1 MLWGWTMDEH
11 RATTEERTDGTTL
24 VLPVEGIDCA
34 ECARHVEQALQ
45 KVPGVLE
52 VEAFPLARKVAV
64 VVDPSR
70 VDRATVERVLAETGY
85 PDGEDTVAV
94 DRAWRRVL
102 VISAVAVA
110 VVLAVVAA
118 ELTGFV
124 DRLNSWIPWPLW
136 LAGIVAGGWP
146 VFRDVARAVLQ
157 RRVTAHTL
165 MTLGALA
172 AIAVGAWAAAAIVV
186 LFMRLGAVLEEST
199 GSEAG
204 RALRELAALAPQR
217 ARVERNGQE
226 MEVAAGSVVPGD
238 VVVVRTGEAVPV
250 DGTVIDGTAL
260 VDEAALTGEPLPR
273 AVGAGEQVYAATV
286 VRSGYL
292 RLQATAPASDSAF
305 ARIVRLVEAA
315 EANPGR
321 LQRVADRFS
330 GWYLPVV
337 AGVAVLTLLLRRD
350 PLAVAAVLVVAC
362 SCAFA
367 LATPMALVATI
378 GRAARRGV
386 LIKGGAV
393 IERLARVDVVLLD
406 KTGTLT
412 LGRPVV
418 TDVVVADGRVGE
430 DEFLRLAATAER
442 YAEHPLAEAIR
453 AAARERGVP
462 LAAPESFVFDPG
474 VGVTARINGATVRV
488 RAPSTDEADW
498 QPVAQLRAQGKTVV
512 VVEWEGKRLGVL
524 AFADELRPGVAES
537 IAELRRLGIRDI
549 ELITGDH
556 EQAAAALAGPL
567 GIRWRARLLPE
578 DKLAVVR
585 AYQQAGRMVAMV
597 GDGINDAPALAQ
609 ADVGIAMGRL
619 GTALAA
625 ETANVVLLR
634 EDWML
639 VPEVIRWARRALRTA
654 WVNLA
659 GTALYNL
666 VGLSLAALGI
676 LPPTLAATAQVVP
689 DAFILG
695 NSARLGFGGADGPTQ
710 QRG

>member
-1 MLWGWTMDEH
+1 MGEH
-11 RATTEERTDGTTL
+11 RVTTEERSGRTTL
-24 VLPVEGIDCA
+24 VLSVEGIDCA

-45 KVPGVLE
+45 KVEGVLE

-70 VDRATVERVLAETGY
+70 VDRAAVERILADTGY
-85 PDGEDTVAV
+85 PVGRDTVTV

-102 VISAVAVA
+102 VTSAVAVA
-110 VVLAVVAA
+110 IVLAVVVA
-118 ELTGFV
+118 ELTRFV
-124 DRLNSWIPWPLW
+124 DRLNDWIPWPLW
-136 LAGIVAGGWP
+136 LAGSVAGGWP
-146 VFRDVARAVLQ
+146 IFRDVVRAARQ

-172 AIAVGAWAAAAIVV
+172 AMVVGAWAAAAIVV
-186 LFMRLGAVLEEST
+186 LFMRLGAMLEEST
-199 GSEAG
+199 GEQAG

-217 ARVERNGQE
+217 ARVERDGC
-226 MEVAAGSVVPGD
+226 EVEIPAASVVPGD
-238 VVVVRTGEAVPV
+238 IVVVRTGEAVPV
-250 DGTVIDGTAL
+250 DGRVIEGTGL
-260 VDEAALTGEPLPR
+260 IDEAALTGEPLPR
-273 AVGAGEQVYAATV
+273 AVSAKEQVYAATI

-337 AGVAVLTLLLRRD
+337 VGVALLTLLVRRE

-418 TDVVVADGRVGE
+418 TDIVVADGRFSE
-430 DEFLRLAATAER
+430 DEFLALAASAER

-453 AAARERGVP
+453 AAARERGLP
-462 LAAPESFVFDPG
+462 LAAPEAFVFDPG
-474 VGVTARINGATVRV
+474 VGVAVRIDGATVRV
-488 RAPSTDEADW
+488 RAPSSNEADW
-498 QPVAQLRAQGKTVV
+498 LPVAELQAQGKTVV
-512 VVEWEGKRLGVL
+512 VVEWEGERLGVV
-524 AFADELRPGVAES
+524 AFADELRPGVAEA

-556 EQAAAALAGPL
+556 EQAAAALADPL
-567 GIRWRARLLPE
+567 GIRWRARLRPE
-578 DKLAVVR
+578 DKLMVVR
-585 AYQQAGRMVAMV
+585 AYQEAGRIVAMI

-625 ETANVVLLR
+625 ETADVVLLR
-634 EDWML
+634 EDWLL
-639 VPEVIRWARRALRTA
+639 VPETIRWARRALGTA
-654 WVNLA
+654 WVNLT

-689 DAFILG
+689 DVFILG
-695 NSARLGFGGADGPTQ
+695 NSARLGFGGADGPTRQ
-710 QRG
+710 QR

>member
-1 MLWGWTMDEH
+1 MDEH
-11 RATTEERTDGTTL
+11 RATTEERTDATTL

-52 VEAFPLARKVAV
+52 VETFPLVRKVAV
-64 VVDPSR
+64 VVDLSR

-85 PDGEDTVAV
+85 PVGEDTVAV

-102 VISAVAVA
+102 VMSAVAVA

-172 AIAVGAWAAAAIVV
+172 AMAVGAWAAAAIVV
-186 LFMRLGAVLEEST
+186 LFMRLGAVLEERT

-250 DGTVIDGTAL
+250 DGTAIDGTAL

-418 TDVVVADGRVGE
+418 TDVVVADGRVSE
-430 DEFLRLAATAER
+430 DEFLRLAAMAER

-453 AAARERGVP
+453 AAARERGV
-462 LAAPESFVFDPG
+462 LLGAPESFVFDPG

-512 VVEWEGKRLGVL
+512 VVEWEGERLGML
-524 AFADELRPGVAES
+524 AFTDELRPGVAES
-537 IAELRRLGIRDI
+537 LAELRRLGIRDI

-578 DKLAVVR
+578 DKLAMVR
-585 AYQQAGRMVAMV
+585 AYQEAGRIVAMV

-689 DAFILG
+689 DVFILG